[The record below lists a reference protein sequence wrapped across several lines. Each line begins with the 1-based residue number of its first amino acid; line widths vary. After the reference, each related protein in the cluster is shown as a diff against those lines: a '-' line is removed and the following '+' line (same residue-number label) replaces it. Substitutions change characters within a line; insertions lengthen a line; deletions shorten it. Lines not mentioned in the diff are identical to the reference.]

1 MFIEKAKSFTITLF
15 LLGLIAARHVI
26 ALCFLPCP
34 SFPSSNTGKW
44 QRPPRGSSP
53 LLKIQPV
60 QDVTEPSERWVKPG
74 PCWHFHKNCS
84 SPAEGKFPVVWISDS
99 PAAGSSF
106 KSVSISPHQDA
117 CFCDAE
123 TGGRTGQTKNHTSLA
138 AVESKTAWK
147 EFMLYENQK

>member
-60 QDVTEPSERWVKPG
+60 QDVTEPSETWVKPG

-84 SPAEGKFPVVWISDS
+84 SPAEGKFPVVWISDP

-106 KSVSISPHQDA
+106 NPFPSHLIKMLVFVMQRLGEGQDKPRTIPH
-117 CFCDAE
+117 
-123 TGGRTGQTKNHTSLA
+123 SL
-138 AVESKTAWK
+138 
-147 EFMLYENQK
+147 L